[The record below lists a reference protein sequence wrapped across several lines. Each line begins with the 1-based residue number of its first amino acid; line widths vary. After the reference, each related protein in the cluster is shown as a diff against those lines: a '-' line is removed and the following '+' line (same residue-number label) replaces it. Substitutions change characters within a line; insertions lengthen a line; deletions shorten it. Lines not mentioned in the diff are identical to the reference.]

1 MKIKTIA
8 LLALLL
14 GLALLFPSC
23 KKEKDLYW
31 VSWGEGNISYNS
43 TRNETSLRI
52 TFAVVSWNS
61 IDARITGWRIVF
73 KAKKEQ
79 LLEVNDG
86 NHPAYAPFVAYNDIR
101 HNDTAIFLM
110 QSVNPAN
117 AADQRPYP
125 GKLFPGNP
133 PDNIDVFVTITDDEG
148 RTETTEQNLLVTYST
163 TQ

>member
-8 LLALLL
+8 LLVL
-14 GLALLFPSC
+14 GLAFLFTSC

-52 TFAVVSWNS
+52 AFAIVSWNS
-61 IDARITGWRIVF
+61 LDARISGWRIVF
-73 KAKKEQ
+73 KAKKAQ

-86 NHPAYAPFVAYNDIR
+86 NYPEYAPFVAFGAVR
-101 HNDTAIFLM
+101 HNDTSTFLM
-110 QSVNPAN
+110 QSVNPGN

-125 GKLFPGNP
+125 GKLFPGAA
-133 PDNIDVFVTITDDEG
+133 PDNIDVFVTITDDDG
-148 RTETTEQNLLVTYST
+148 RTETTEQNLLVTYSI